1 MEPNPSVDNA
11 SLQEVAGLRAE
22 VARLQQE
29 NNDLQ
34 LTLLATAEHGDT
46 VESELHATNRQLQSE
61 ILQRRKAHATLQDIL
76 ETVLKDKADLEL
88 ILEATATHGDT
99 LEYQLYT
106 QAVET
111 MRQSEE
117 LFRAISES
125 TPILMI
131 LTQRLDGAIAF
142 ANSTSIDQ
150 LGMDS
155 QELQRYYLRDFLV
168 HPGDERRLIE
178 RFRKEGSVKNEEI
191 QVKRANGEVFWVS
204 ASVHPLRL
212 GEGETLLT
220 TLYDISSRKQA
231 EASLLNYQQL
241 LEQQAQDLEER
252 VEQRTAEL
260 RQAEEMYR
268 SIFENAVEGIYQ
280 VSPEGKYLSANP
292 ALAEILGYT
301 SAEELMETVTN
312 LDRQIY
318 VQPMRR
324 FELIAYLKRYDSVSD
339 FESEVYR
346 KDGGIIW
353 VSENVRSIVGDDGEI
368 ICFEG
373 SVQNITHRRR
383 TQDELRRHRRRTE
396 QLLLNILPQPIAER
410 LKQEEKTIVDSFS
423 HTAVMFADI
432 VNFTAISSKLS
443 PEEVVELLNSVFS
456 TFDQLAEL
464 KRVEKVKTIGDA
476 YMVVGG
482 VPKSI
487 EDPAGAMADMA
498 LAMQKVAQTFPPIG
512 DQPITLRIGI
522 HLGPV
527 TAGIIGVQ
535 KFSYDLWGDTVNVAS
550 RMEMLGE
557 PGRIQVTETLFEEL
571 RDRYRFEERGLI
583 EVKGKGLMKTY
594 WLVGKIK
601 SYQRHLVNPAVS
613 KETPSPRKSLD
624 TGKARSAIASNGM
637 EERQPRETQT
647 NRDPHTTIPAIDF
660 PSELSE
666 YTSDAF

>member
-1 MEPNPSVDNA
+1 MEPNSKHENA
-11 SLQEVAGLRAE
+11 VLQEVAELRAE

-34 LTLLATAEHGDT
+34 LTLLATSEHGDT
-46 VESELHATNRQLQSE
+46 VESELQATNRQLQSE

-150 LGMDS
+150 LGINAQD
-155 QELQRYYLRDFLV
+155 LQNYYLRDFLV

-178 RFRKEGSVKNEEI
+178 RFRAEGSVKNEEI
-191 QVKRANGEVFWVS
+191 QVKRANGEDFWVS

-212 GEGETLLT
+212 GKGETLLT

-280 VSPEGKYLSANP
+280 VSPQGKYLSANP
-292 ALAEILGYT
+292 ALAEILGYA

-312 LDRQIY
+312 LDSQIY

-353 VSENVRSIVGDDGEI
+353 VSENVRSIVGGDGEI

-383 TQDELRRHRRRTE
+383 TEDELRRHRRRTE

-482 VPKSI
+482 VPRAI

-571 RDRYRFEERGLI
+571 RDRYRFEERGWI

-613 KETPSPRKSLD
+613 KETPSPRQSLD
-624 TGKARSAIASNGM
+624 TGKARSAIASNSM
-637 EERQPRETQT
+637 EERQPNGPQT
-647 NRDPHTTIPAIDF
+647 TRDPHTTIPSVDF
-660 PSELSE
+660 PSDLSE